1 MNLDKTMESVKNYFD
16 GALKNHG
23 ATPQGADW
31 NSEGSQASRFD
42 QLMKVIEEK
51 KGFTVLDYGGGYGA
65 FVEHLISRKY
75 LFEHYYGFD
84 ILESMVVEGR
94 NQHSKMNNVTFSS
107 SLKDIPDVDYT
118 IASGVFNFRAQ
129 TSYEEW
135 TQFTIECLETINKY
149 SRKGFS
155 SNFLTKYSDEDHMRP
170 DLYYADP
177 CFIFDYCKT
186 HFSKNVALLHDY
198 KLYDFT
204 IIVRKYSE

>member
-1 MNLDKTMESVKNYFD
+1 MDHDKTMESVRNYFD

-23 ATPQGADW
+23 ATARGADW
-31 NSEGSQASRFD
+31 NSEGSQGARFD

-51 KGFTVLDYGGGYGA
+51 KGFTLLDYGGGYGA
-65 FVEHLISRKY
+65 LIEHLLSRDY
-75 LFEHYYGFD
+75 AFEHYYGFD
-84 ILESMVVEGR
+84 ILESMVIEGTK
-94 NQHSKMNNVTFSS
+94 QHANMKNVSFTS
-107 SLKDIPDVDYT
+107 SLADVPEVDYS

-129 TSYEEW
+129 TSFEEW
-135 TQFTIECLETINKY
+135 TKFTIECLETINQK

-155 SNFLTKYSDEDHMRP
+155 SNFLTKYSDADHMRP

-177 CFIFDYCKT
+177 GYLFDYCKT

-204 IIVRKYSE
+204 IIVRKYPQ